1 MVRSGIYEEYYKFKE
16 TGNRI
21 WIIAGNMKV
30 IRILTEEERQGILQG
45 LQNNEV
51 EAYATYK
58 AGFEKKI
65 KTENC

>member
-1 MVRSGIYEEYYKFKE
+1 
-16 TGNRI
+16 
-21 WIIAGNMKV
+21 MKV
-30 IRILTEEERQGILQG
+30 IRILTEEERQGILQA
-45 LQNNEV
+45 LHYNEV